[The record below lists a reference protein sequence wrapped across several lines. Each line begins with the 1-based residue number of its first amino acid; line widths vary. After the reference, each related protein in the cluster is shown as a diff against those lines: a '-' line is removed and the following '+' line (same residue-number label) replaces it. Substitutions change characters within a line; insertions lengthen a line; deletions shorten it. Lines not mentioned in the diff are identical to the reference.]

1 MTISGPTASPVV
13 ISPPALTARRHST
26 AERFVLSTEGGYL
39 VACTGIGGVPVSLT
53 PDPLSAVRFAD
64 IDTAALRARYLNKI
78 GWSDISVVPIT
89 VPLL

>member
-1 MTISGPTASPVV
+1 
-13 ISPPALTARRHST
+13 
-26 AERFVLSTEGGYL
+26 
-39 VACTGIGGVPVSLT
+39 LT

-64 IDTAALRARYLNKI
+64 IDTAALRARYLNKN